1 MMNYLWLH
9 STKYDG
15 SLHYRYPVRLVER
28 SLERLTTYC
37 EPGTTM
43 ESYRGSRI
51 AERHILSLFWR
62 DQSCV
67 LHVEWTRQ
75 WQPEYLY
82 IDITT
87 GTSWVEGTIRYIDL
101 DLDLILR
108 QGSTAVQLLDVDE
121 FETHRVRWGYPE
133 DLVRSCWSAV
143 EEVRS
148 LLETGKEPFNP
159 SMFAWRPGEPLRV

>member
-1 MMNYLWLH
+1 MTSDLWLH

-15 SLHYRYPVRLVER
+15 TLHYRYPVRLVER

-37 EPGTTM
+37 EPGTPL

-51 AERHILSLFWR
+51 VERHILSLFWR
-62 DQSCV
+62 DRSYV

-82 IDITT
+82 IDITA
-87 GTSWVEGTIRYIDL
+87 GTIDRTIRYIDL

-108 QGSTAVQLLDVDE
+108 QGSTSAELVDVDE
-121 FETHRVRWGYPE
+121 FETHRVSWGYPD
-133 DLVRSCWSAV
+133 DLVKSCWGAV

-148 LLETGKEPFNP
+148 LLEMGKEPFTP
-159 SMFAWRPGEPLRV
+159 SMFAWRPGEPLKF